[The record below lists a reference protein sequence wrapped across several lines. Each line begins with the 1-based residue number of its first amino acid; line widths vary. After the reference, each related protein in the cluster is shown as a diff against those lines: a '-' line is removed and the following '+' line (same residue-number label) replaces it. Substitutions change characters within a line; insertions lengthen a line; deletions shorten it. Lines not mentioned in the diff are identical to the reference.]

1 MLDSSLSGLN
11 EGKDNIMRLSGK
23 LRGFLIIVVGVGF
36 LALLVRDGTFQGLF
50 LGKKDH
56 ELTLG
61 DYEFKPATRK
71 DIFQKVLATGTVTL
85 KTGAEVKIG
94 ARISGQLNKL
104 MVKIGDFVRAGDT
117 IATIEHEDLL
127 ARVAR
132 VRADLKTE
140 KARLEK
146 IRNERPLEINK
157 SRATLEE
164 LNAQFGLAEKM
175 FVRNQAL
182 KEEGVVS
189 DKAVDEAEE
198 RLMVLGAQIKL
209 AEEELKLNESR
220 LESDVRLQEAVVEK
234 ARATLR
240 EERTRLSYATITATI
255 DGIVAFVSTQEGETV
270 VAGLSAPTFVTL
282 IDLSK
287 LEVTAFVDET
297 DIGKVKVRQKVKFTV
312 DAYPEKF
319 FVARVREIHPKAIIK
334 DNVVNYEVMLEINR
348 KNIFLLRPEMTA
360 NIVVTTGVRKNSLT
374 IPRGAVKRLGKKS
387 FAVVKSNGGA
397 DEKVIELGWR
407 DGDDQEVVSGLSENE
422 EVGVLIKPREEKSSR
437 RRRR

>member
-1 MLDSSLSGLN
+1 
-11 EGKDNIMRLSGK
+11 
-23 LRGFLIIVVGVGF
+23 
-36 LALLVRDGTFQGLF
+36 
-50 LGKKDH
+50 
-56 ELTLG
+56 
-61 DYEFKPATRK
+61 
-71 DIFQKVLATGTVTL
+71 
-85 KTGAEVKIG
+85 
-94 ARISGQLNKL
+94 
-104 MVKIGDFVRAGDT
+104 
-117 IATIEHEDLL
+117 
-127 ARVAR
+127 
-132 VRADLKTE
+132 
-140 KARLEK
+140 
-146 IRNERPLEINK
+146 
-157 SRATLEE
+157 LEE
-164 LNAQFGLAEKM
+164 LNAQVSLAEKM
-175 FVRNQAL
+175 LVRNQAL

-189 DKAVDEAEE
+189 DKVVDEAEE
-198 RLMVLGAQIKL
+198 RVMVLGAQIKL
-209 AEEELKLNESR
+209 AEEELKLDESR
-220 LESDVRLQEAVVEK
+220 LGSDVRLQEAVVEK

-297 DIGKVKVRQKVKFTV
+297 DIGKVKARQKVKFTV

-319 FVARVREIHPKAIIK
+319 FAARAREIHPKAIIK
-334 DNVVNYEVMLEINR
+334 DNVVNYEVMLEIDR

-360 NIVVTTGVRKNSLT
+360 NIVVTTGVRKNALT

-397 DEKVIELGWR
+397 AEKVIGLGWR

-422 EVGVLIKPREEKSSR
+422 EVGVLIKPKEEKSSR